1 MELAICKTELPT
13 TRFMLPTA
21 PASFYQKN
29 NAHFSEIL
37 NFNTNYLFNKNN
49 INNNNSNNN
58 QNNNSNSHNNSAS
71 VSASAI
77 VNNNNQNISAN
88 NNNNHNTNSILCNNG
103 NSNSAGGS
111 MRLKKN
117 RRVTFLKNL
126 IETNIRIKEEPDD
139 GTKDIP
145 PPMCSLSDM
154 SDHEASIDVPSQIPP
169 LTPGTN
175 RKVAEVLKASFASWE
190 KEVQNCNITK
200 DPREWKEEHVI
211 YWLNWASKEFSLV
224 SMNLEPFIKMKGRDM
239 IELGKDKFLAI
250 TPPFTGDIL
259 WEHLDILQ
267 KDCEK
272 FGNDDVVNVQQ
283 QQQQQ
288 NAFEA
293 STTASHCGS
302 DHQVG
307 NYLGSNSNNNNN
319 NNNNNNSHRL
329 TSDYTT
335 PPASE
340 KSSFHSPSVH
350 HSGYSSNPHDHSNNS
365 PPPQTQQQ
373 TQNANNNGGSLLSH
387 AQQQQQQQ
395 QSQQSNP
402 AANSN
407 ASGVNANQSTGPTP
421 NHNNNNSANMNYMHV
436 ALRNSA
442 AAAALY
448 SQHQMKEEPG
458 TQNTSSY
465 SSLGSGS
472 SNGQT
477 DPADLSVSS
486 VYGLPPHLAGAA
498 AAAAV
503 AAATGV
509 HYDDN
514 DYHSTISSQE
524 HPSYQDSGADFYGLA
539 VANNEQKYNAYGR
552 SPFPD
557 SYASE
562 YGSYDPTRFSSMSGQ
577 SPADQWG
584 VHHAGQHSAAYMNT
598 MSLEKALMGAYP
610 MQGGVPCFTGSGPI
624 QLWQFLLELLM
635 DKTCQGFISW
645 TGDGWEFK
653 LTDPDEVAR
662 RWGIRKNKPKMNYEK
677 LSRGLRYYYDKNII
691 HKTAGKRYVYKFVCD
706 LQNLIGYTP
715 EELCAKYD
723 LKTDKKDDD

>member
-1 MELAICKTELPT
+1 MPPSAYLVGSTISTTAKIAAAAAATSSSGNGIC
-13 TRFMLPTA
+13 
-21 PASFYQKN
+21 
-29 NAHFSEIL
+29 NAHSTPTKY
-37 NFNTNYLFNKNN
+37 TNLTPATTPKLLSPIKNASSTCTSPSLSPQALQARYAACSPTSAHKYINSSNNNNN
-49 INNNNSNNN
+49 INNNNNCQTI
-58 QNNNSNSHNNSAS
+58 QNYNYLSATT
-71 VSASAI
+71 
-77 VNNNNQNISAN
+77 QQ
-88 NNNNHNTNSILCNNG
+88 HQQHQQQPQQQQLQQDQLEQQYLQLQQYQTQQQ
-103 NSNSAGGS
+103 
-111 MRLKKN
+111 LKKSTPQKMVLQSYEN
-117 RRVTFLKNL
+117 YTSYHLPAHHQHAAHAL
-126 IETNIRIKEEPDD
+126 THQL
-139 GTKDIP
+139 
-145 PPMCSLSDM
+145 SLPQS
-154 SDHEASIDVPSQIPP
+154 HQ
-169 LTPGTN
+169 
-175 RKVAEVLKASFASWE
+175 
-190 KEVQNCNITK
+190 Q
-200 DPREWKEEHVI
+200 
-211 YWLNWASKEFSLV
+211 
-224 SMNLEPFIKMKGRDM
+224 
-239 IELGKDKFLAI
+239 
-250 TPPFTGDIL
+250 
-259 WEHLDILQ
+259 LQ
-267 KDCEK
+267 TQQQQQHQQQH
-272 FGNDDVVNVQQ
+272 GQQHQPQQ
-283 QQQQQ
+283 QQQQTHQ
-288 NAFEA
+288 YQPQSPQQQQQQHLQQQGLQSMTQHHRLSGGSTGSASVSSSSSSGGA
-293 STTASHCGS
+293 STTAAGLGGS
-302 DHQVG
+302 ASG
-307 NYLGSNSNNNNN
+307 LSTAASSLLGSPNPTASSLGIGYFNDMATNYVGDYSSPHHPTANSY
-319 NNNNNNSHRL
+319 
-329 TSDYTT
+329 YTDID
-335 PPASE
+335 ANFFSQ
-340 KSSFHSPSVH
+340 
-350 HSGYSSNPHDHSNNS
+350 GYSSNPHDHSNNS

-373 TQNANNNGGSLLSH
+373 TQNGNNGSLISH

-407 ASGVNANQSTGPTP
+407 TSAVNANQSAGQTP

-514 DYHSTISSQE
+514 DYQSTISSQE
-524 HPSYQDSGADFYGLA
+524 HQSYQDNGADFYGLA

-557 SYASE
+557 TYGSE

-635 DKTCQGFISW
+635 DKTCQAFISW